1 MCYSLFNFGVHTNN
15 LDSNG
20 VLKNEYPLS
29 LSLYFY
35 IYKRFTFSVMA
46 EIVTFQSIENPL
58 EKLVTD
64 AGKNAADILCPKET
78 CKCVVFRKNTA
89 SLVERDGAK
98 VIVSPRQWQGC

>member
-1 MCYSLFNFGVHTNN
+1 
-15 LDSNG
+15 
-20 VLKNEYPLS
+20 
-29 LSLYFY
+29 
-35 IYKRFTFSVMA
+35 MA

-89 SLVERDGAK
+89 SLVERDGAM
-98 VIVSPRQWQGC
+98 VIECLQDRETRLLTSFA

>member
-1 MCYSLFNFGVHTNN
+1 
-15 LDSNG
+15 
-20 VLKNEYPLS
+20 
-29 LSLYFY
+29 
-35 IYKRFTFSVMA
+35 MA